1 MIWIALAGAFGMY
14 GLVLLTVWAFQEKL
28 IYAPTRDVFTDP
40 AKAHGLDFEELELVT
55 EDGVRICAW
64 YTPAENPRAVLLFC
78 HGNGGNLAH
87 RVDVIKGYRD
97 LGLSSL
103 LFDYRGYGK
112 SEGRPSEQG
121 TYLDAQAA
129 WNHLVE
135 ERGIDPGRIILV
147 GRSLGG
153 PIAAHIAA
161 KHRPAG
167 LSLEAAATSAA
178 EAGQQMFPF
187 LPVSL
192 LLRHRY
198 DTVAWLRDVTCPVMV
213 SHGVRDRVIRFSHG
227 KRLYELAREPKRFLE
242 LHGDHLEAHLDGT
255 RDYPEA
261 LSRFVDD
268 CVGDGQAQI
277 AQGASDN
284 TRL

>member
-1 MIWIALAGAFGMY
+1 MTWIALGCAAGKRA
-14 GLVLLTVWAFQEKL
+14 LILLLVWAFQEKL

-40 AKAHGLDFEELELVT
+40 RKAHGLDFEDLELVT
-55 EDGVRICAW
+55 QDGVRIRAW
-64 YTPAENPRAVLLFC
+64 YTPAENPRTVLLFC

-103 LFDYRGYGK
+103 LFDYRGYGR
-112 SEGRPSEQG
+112 SEGKPSEQG

-129 WNHLVE
+129 WKFLVE
-135 ERGIDPGRIILV
+135 ERGIDPGRIILI

-161 KHRPAG
+161 KHQPAG
-167 LSLEAAATSAA
+167 LSLEAAATSAV

-198 DTVAWLRDVTCPVMV
+198 DTVAWLQKVTCPVMI
-213 SHGVRDRVIRFSHG
+213 SHGIRDRVIRFSHG

-255 RDYPEA
+255 PDYPEA

-268 CVGDGQAQI
+268 CVGNGQDQI
-277 AQGASDN
+277 AEDVSDRM
-284 TRL
+284 RL

>member
-1 MIWIALAGAFGMY
+1 MTWIALGCAAGGYA
-14 GLVLLTVWAFQEKL
+14 LILLLVWAFQEKL

-40 AKAHGLDFEELELVT
+40 RKAHGLDFEDLELVA
-55 EDGVRICAW
+55 EDGVRIRVW
-64 YTPAENPRAVLLFC
+64 YTPAANPRAVLLFC

-87 RVDVIKGYRD
+87 RVDVIKGYHD

-103 LFDYRGYGK
+103 LFDYRGYGR

-129 WNHLVE
+129 WDFLVDQ
-135 ERGIDPGRIILV
+135 RGIDPGRIILI

-161 KHRPAG
+161 KFRPAG

-213 SHGVRDRVIRFSHG
+213 SHGTRDREIRFSHG
-227 KRLYELAREPKRFLE
+227 QRLYEAAREPKRFVE
-242 LHGDHLEAHLDGT
+242 LHGDHLEAHIDGT
-255 RDYPEA
+255 PDYPRA
-261 LSRFVDD
+261 LSDFVDECLRNEQD
-268 CVGDGQAQI
+268 QI
-277 AQGASDN
+277 AKDASES